1 MLPERHPDRINQRF
15 LEPLR
20 SLIASQYF
28 TFKTSGLNA
37 AMFPTDRPVIFVANH
52 SGWLPLDA
60 LFISLALYDEL
71 GPDYLP
77 YLIVHNLLV
86 QIPLTQAF
94 LRDFGIIRASWL
106 HNVEKIPTELNP
118 VLIFPEGAEGNCKPF
133 WQAYQMKRWK
143 SGFVRL
149 AIQRQALVIPVLVLG
164 GEESLPVARTLQVLE
179 TLVGSVAPL
188 PLVMLPLPAAWR
200 VIFLRPIDFSQ
211 YAPELVNDRDRCRQL
226 AEEIGHKIQRRLER
240 LTNRR
245 PLAWLSSLF
254 NP

>member
-1 MLPERHPDRINQRF
+1 MLPKRHPERINQRF

-20 SLIASQYF
+20 RLIESQYF
-28 TFKTSGLNA
+28 TFKTSGLYKTT
-37 AMFPTDRPVIFVANH
+37 FPTNRPVIFVSNH

-71 GPDYLP
+71 GAEHLP

-106 HNVEKIPTELNP
+106 HNVEKIPAELNP

-133 WQAYQMKRWK
+133 WQAYHMKRWK

-149 AIQRQALVIPVLVLG
+149 AIQRQALVIPILVLG
-164 GEESLPVARTLQVLE
+164 GEESLPVARTLHVLE
-179 TLVGSVAPL
+179 TLIGSVAPL
-188 PLVMLPLPAAWR
+188 PLMIVPLPAAWR
-200 VIFLRPIDFSQ
+200 VMFLRPIDFSQ
-211 YAPELVNDRDRCRQL
+211 YSQDLLDDRQACRQL
-226 AEEIGHKIQRRLER
+226 AEDIGHKIQRRLER
-240 LTNRR
+240 LSNRR
-245 PLAWLSSLF
+245 PLAWLSSLL
-254 NP
+254 NS